1 MTLHRSSVLSV
12 VIGLLLAAT
21 ACSGGASDPVVEDGD
36 AVASVG
42 AADDPVV
49 ALSELSIEFGCDEWF
64 KVANETRTVGLVLR
78 AVSLDATELRAESRL
93 PSDHWIGEIW
103 IGADLFA
110 TNCGDV
116 FDVDDPVP
124 RIDEVWPV
132 TEAELMVVRLPSR
145 ELGGPA
151 AIELRGVVV
160 TGPDGSQID
169 LGDIEIRNPSFWISG
184 GA

>member
-1 MTLHRSSVLSV
+1 VILRRSCLLPILV
-12 VIGLLLAAT
+12 GLLLAT
-21 ACSGGASDPVVEDGD
+21 TSCSGRASGPAAHGD
-36 AVASVG
+36 EEVANG

-49 ALSELSIEFGCDEWF
+49 DLSELSMEFGCDEWF

-78 AVSLDATELRAESRL
+78 AVSIDPAELRAESRL
-93 PSDHWIGEIW
+93 PSDRWIGEIW
-103 IGADLFA
+103 VGEDLFA

-132 TEAELMVVRLPSR
+132 TEAELTVVRLPLR
-145 ELGGPA
+145 EVGGPA
-151 AIELRGVVV
+151 AVELRGVVV
-160 TGPDGSQID
+160 SGPDGSRIE
-169 LGDIEIRNPSFWISG
+169 LGDIAIRNPSFWISG